1 MFSVRKKTNKA
12 KTRIRQADSDNNSE
26 NEADANT
33 VPLQSKQPAKYANKQ
48 PDKPPALSFSAPL
61 LDGEDSGM
69 DALAALKARREK
81 RERREKKA
89 ALSSSS
95 VFAPTS
101 TAASTAA
108 TSSTTSAAGL
118 YSQESLKLL
127 ADSQMSL
134 SMRAPLNDNGDNID
148 DASLDATRIL
158 DSAEIYALK
167 KLRDEKRN
175 RMANAANE
183 EANDD
188 DFISLDSVRSALDS
202 IQLFPVAASR
212 SSLSVHS
219 SRPVKHKHRPIK
231 HVPSF
236 NPVPWYTLPKESLYV
251 SLDKTSKKHE
261 SRLVTEEQEEDE
273 PDSFEAHQGSR
284 IQFGNKTAD
293 ELKRDRKKAI
303 QATLGDING
312 NDSDEGER
320 HDDDMWQQDQI
331 RKAGSLFANQS
342 RRNKNSNNDDDDDDP
357 RFGNEVLGYDEFAIP
372 NPTPLLPPA
381 KVVSAL
387 TETLAHFTLESEQS
401 ATQLAHLE
409 TARTAS
415 LASKAR
421 IEADLDTAKKRYTFY
436 QELVARWSSFAD
448 LLDAKMPLF
457 EELVGQ
463 LEEGCGALKD
473 AVEDARRERLDAV
486 LVAASVVG
494 SGDAVMV
501 DEFGRELKGGG
512 VVSVVTAEDVAV
524 LVSSEEQV
532 STSQLRAYA
541 EAVESIRSKRT
552 LLLSDVS
559 EEYKDLKVIV
569 ALFSGWKDEYD
580 ADFRRSYARLTV
592 HQALAPFVKI
602 QICDWNPFEAQAIR
616 MDDMSWHDLISQMS
630 EFDAEDPSDLDN
642 DPLICMV
649 VKKSVLPHVKK
660 LVATV
665 DLFSKSAMKRL
676 VSVLFILEEHAGR
689 KSAAFKGLID
699 AVIGHVEASMMAV
712 MKAYPAEMT
721 QPMNSAPISKVARD
735 AVFWHAF
742 TLFSNLFNLR
752 AIAPRDSLKS
762 VLIDKL
768 LNQYLLAFLA
778 GPMACP
784 EDVLKYEALLAVVHK
799 QIKWFAVHVVGR
811 ENRAVLDRV
820 AVMLL

>member
-12 KTRIRQADSDNNSE
+12 KTRIRQADSDNNSD
-26 NEADANT
+26 NEAGGANT
-33 VPLQSKQPAKYANKQ
+33 VPQQSKQPAKHANKQ
-48 PDKPPALSFSAPL
+48 SDKIPAVSFSAPL

-95 VFAPTS
+95 ASAPTS
-101 TAASTAA
+101 TAA
-108 TSSTTSAAGL
+108 TSATTSAAGL

-134 SMRAPLNDNGDNID
+134 SMRAPLNDNNDNSD
-148 DASLDATRIL
+148 DANLDATRIL
-158 DSAEIYALK
+158 DSAEIFALK

-183 EANDD
+183 EANDE
-188 DFISLDSVRSALDS
+188 DFISLDSKS
-202 IQLFPVAASR
+202 
-212 SSLSVHS
+212 
-219 SRPVKHKHRPIK
+219 
-231 HVPSF
+231 
-236 NPVPWYTLPKESLYV
+236 
-251 SLDKTSKKHE
+251 SKKLE

-273 PDSFEAHQGSR
+273 PEPFEAHQGSR

-303 QATLGDING
+303 QATLGDIHD

-331 RKAGSLFANQS
+331 RKAASLFSNQS
-342 RRNKNSNNDDDDDDP
+342 RRNKSSINDDDEEDP
-357 RFGNEVLGYDEFAIP
+357 RFGNEFLGYDEFAIP
-372 NPTPLLPPA
+372 NPTPLLAPA

-387 TETLAHFTLESEQS
+387 TETLAHFTLESEHS
-401 ATQLAHLE
+401 AAQLAHLE
-409 TARTAS
+409 TARAAS

-486 LVAASVVG
+486 LMAASVVG
-494 SGDAVMV
+494 SGDALMV

-524 LVSSEEQV
+524 LVSTEEQV

-541 EAVESIRSKRT
+541 EAVESIQSKRT
-552 LLLSDVS
+552 ILLSDVS
-559 EEYKDLKVIV
+559 EEYKDMKVIV

-580 ADFRRSYARLTV
+580 GDFRRSYARLTV

-630 EFDAEDPSDLDN
+630 EFDAEDPSDLDS
-642 DPLICMV
+642 DPLICLV

-676 VSVLFILEEHAGR
+676 VSVLFMLEEHAGR
-689 KSAAFKGLID
+689 KSAAFKGLMD
-699 AVIGHVEASMMAV
+699 AVVGHVEATVMAV
-712 MKAYPAEMT
+712 MKAYPADMT
-721 QPMNSAPISKVARD
+721 QPIDSAPISKVARD

-742 TLFSNLFNLR
+742 TLFSNLFSLR
-752 AIAPRDSLKS
+752 AISPRDSLKS
-762 VLIDKL
+762 VLIDTL

-784 EDVLKYEALLAVVHK
+784 EDVLKYEA
-799 QIKWFAVHVVGR
+799 
-811 ENRAVLDRV
+811 
-820 AVMLL
+820 